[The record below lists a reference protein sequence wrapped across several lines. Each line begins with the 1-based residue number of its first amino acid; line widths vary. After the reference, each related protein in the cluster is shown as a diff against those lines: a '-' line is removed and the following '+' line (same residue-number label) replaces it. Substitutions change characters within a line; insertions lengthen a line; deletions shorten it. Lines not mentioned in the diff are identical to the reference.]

1 MRWHASR
8 DSRFGPAGL
17 LCLGLALVLLSS
29 GCGKR
34 AATVQ
39 PAPTPSA
46 ESTATSPPG
55 SPSPAAANV
64 SVPPAPTATPTAV
77 PFSLQTPLPMPTPFP
92 SPSGVV
98 NLLSWGQGA
107 VVRAW
112 PPNAV
117 DLYPAKLL
125 TGDGWK
131 PKSGAPPP
139 YEFVFELPRQAMLER
154 FALRIAVVVS
164 AAPAPLGS
172 TSPAP
177 LGSAR
182 IAVSAGGPDGPF
194 NDVGSVAVGD
204 DAQREQTLAPAAP
217 VGARWIRLHL
227 DAPSNAVVTIAEVAA
242 YGNLAPAALQARDFA
257 GAFYREGLFDS
268 AHSPAID
275 AVRGRLKTSVDV
287 KPSIAQGTDLNA
299 FGSVVHDPYIQI
311 ASCAGNPGVTLR
323 GIAGG
328 GRVAYVHDAAPNG
341 SLVMNAEG
349 TRLTGIDGPFA
360 LPYLL
365 YKIAGVP
372 SCRTFADNG
381 TGRTKVTVLTQAG
394 NQFIGP
400 DDSSRYPGYR
410 FTRVW
415 APLFDSP
422 DLAGVDSVVFD
433 SACWIGLELAPW
445 QSDAILTFVQA
456 GHKLI
461 IHDADRCSSANYS
474 FLPYPPVLS
483 ATGRVGQKSGRL
495 TLVESDTL
503 GADESDPRHFLD
515 TAAFLANQ
523 FQQLGDSDIMTS
535 TDPHWC
541 GHLLTTN
548 GKGASGYVQA
558 YAHYGAGLIIYDG
571 LDYDNAYVPQFR
583 QVLQY
588 ELAQPVAGRLPCT
601 HGVGGF
607 ALGPGRTQ
615 KTYVIGK
622 AQRATA
628 SVEAFAVGN
637 YRGTLQL
644 ESHGPWAS
652 QLSRSSIAL
661 DANAAAFTFFTDVP
675 VSARGRG
682 HVFTVRAVDAN
693 GRRAEAQVEFVPGK
707 APAIEQELATLGRVE
722 LHNILFDTASA
733 QIRPESNGVLAEIAN
748 ILGRNAGWKLSIEG
762 HTDNVGGAA
771 YNLDLSR
778 RRAASVK
785 SALVRDFHIDARRLA
800 TAGYG
805 LTRPIASN
813 ETAQGR
819 QQNRRVEL
827 VRH

>member
-1 MRWHASR
+1 M
-8 DSRFGPAGL
+8 DSRAPADL
-17 LCLGLALVLLSS
+17 RCLGLALALLSS
-29 GCGKR
+29 GCSKQ

-46 ESTATSPPG
+46 ESTATSLPQ

-64 SVPPAPTATPTAV
+64 NVTSAPTATATAV

-92 SPSGVV
+92 APSGAV
-98 NLLSWGQGA
+98 NLLSWSQGA

-117 DLYPAKLL
+117 DLYPARLL

-139 YEFVFELPRQAMLER
+139 YEFVLELPRQAMLER

-164 AAPAPLGS
+164 

-177 LGSAR
+177 VGNAR

-194 NDVGSVAVGD
+194 NDVGSVAVGND
-204 DAQREQTLAPAAP
+204 PQREQTLTPGAP
-217 VGARWIRLHL
+217 VGARWIKLHL
-227 DAPSNAVVTIAEVAA
+227 DAPSNAAVTIAEVAA

-257 GAFYREGLFDS
+257 GAFYREGFSDS

-287 KPSIAQGTDLNA
+287 KPPIAKGSDFNA
-299 FGSVVHDPYIQI
+299 FGSAMHEPYIQI
-311 ASCAGNPGVTLR
+311 ASCVGNPGVTLR

-341 SLVMNAEG
+341 SLVMNAER
-349 TRLTGIDGPFA
+349 TRLAGIDGPFA
-360 LPYLL
+360 APYLL
-365 YKIAGVP
+365 YKVAGDP
-372 SCRTFADNG
+372 TCRTFADNG
-381 TGRTKVTVLTQAG
+381 SGRKKIAVLTQAG

-415 APLFDSP
+415 APLFEP
-422 DLAGVDSVVFD
+422 QDLAGVDSVVFD

-445 QSDAILTFVQA
+445 QSDAILAFIQA

-461 IHDADRCSSANYS
+461 IHDADRCSASNYS

-483 ATGRVGQKSGRL
+483 ANGRLGQKSGRL

-515 TAAFLANQ
+515 TSAFLANQ
-523 FQQLGDSDIMTS
+523 FQQLGDSDILAS

-548 GKGASGYVQA
+548 GQGRSGYVQA
-558 YAHYGAGLIIYDG
+558 YAHYGAGLVIYDG
-571 LDYDNAYVPQFR
+571 LDYDNANVPQFR

-601 HGVGGF
+601 HDVGGF

-615 KTYVIGK
+615 KTYVVGR

-628 SVEAFAVGN
+628 SLEAFAVGN
-637 YRGTLQL
+637 YSGTLQL
-644 ESHGPWAS
+644 ESRGPWAS
-652 QLSRSSIAL
+652 QLSRLTIAL
-661 DANAAAFTFFTDVP
+661 DANAGAFTFFTDVP
-675 VSARGRG
+675 ASARGKG

-707 APAIEQELATLGRVE
+707 APALEQQLATLGRVE
-722 LHNILFDTASA
+722 VRNILFDTASA
-733 QIRPESNGVLAEIAN
+733 RIRPESNAVLAEIAD
-748 ILGRNAGWKLSIEG
+748 ILGRNPGWKISIEG

-785 SALVRDFHIDARRLA
+785 SALVQDFHIDKRRLT

-805 LTRPIASN
+805 LTRPKASN
-813 ETAQGR
+813 ETAAGR